1 MSKNYVLGLIFIGLF
16 AACTVENNDMP
27 NVPRTDVNQPPADTT
42 MDTNQPDTSEPIAD
56 LIVNEIM
63 YAPKAVYDDKGE
75 WIEIYNRGSNTIDL
89 KGWALRDNSFDK
101 HTINQSLS
109 IEPGG
114 YVVLGNNAD
123 TASNGGYTADYM
135 YTNFQLRD
143 LTGDSVQLV
152 DSMNRLIDTVSFKVS
167 TPWPEKI
174 AGVSIE
180 RISTDMSGTAPGSWT
195 HATATYGD
203 GDKGT
208 PGQPN
213 GAPTQ
218 TFSIDPDIKNW
229 QSTTSN
235 GSLYFAP
242 DDFLEDRVLEQLLEA
257 QESINMAF
265 FNVRLDEILDTLIAL
280 QEEGIAIKILLDK
293 RQQDLEY
300 NTMGEDMLQAGLDVT
315 LIDNQS
321 ATDSTMHHKYTVI
334 DNKLVMMGSANYS
347 WTAFNKSD
355 EDLLIVEDTEIAERL
370 TNHISDMLNEDWQ
383 NKSKGYETNTP
394 IQVWMGPGDDPHK
407 ILLNALGEAQNS
419 ILLAV
424 FQINYNPLIEAL
436 IDAKNNGCSVI
447 VILDKKQSAQEEDS
461 AYEALSKAGIDVFL
475 MEKTNSEFSEMHSKF
490 VVIDNKRVLMGSYNW
505 TALASFFNNETLIDI
520 QDSILAHRSMGKFS
534 TMLASF
540 DNADVASLGGLVTPM
555 EVTFSIK
562 NISLDSES
570 TLRIQSIG
578 GGPFQSPQDMN
589 GNSLTVTLDRG
600 TTMTYRYQ
608 VISPSGQINE
618 SGINHVL
625 HVPYWSDSLII
636 EDVFLL

>member
-1 MSKNYVLGLIFIGLF
+1 
-16 AACTVENNDMP
+16 
-27 NVPRTDVNQPPADTT
+27 
-42 MDTNQPDTSEPIAD
+42 
-56 LIVNEIM
+56 M

-75 WIEIYNRGSNTIDL
+75 WIEIYNRGSESIDL
-89 KGWALRDNSFDK
+89 KGWTLRDNSFDK
-101 HTINQSLS
+101 HTIDQSLS
-109 IEPGG
+109 IAPGG

-123 TASNGGYTADYM
+123 TATNGGYTANYM
-135 YTNFQLRD
+135 YSNFQLRD

-152 DSMNRLIDTVSFKVS
+152 DSMNRLVDTVSFKIAL
-167 TPWPEKI
+167 PWPTKI

-180 RISTDMSGTAPGSWT
+180 RISTEMSGTAPGSWA

-208 PGQPN
+208 PGMPN

-218 TFSIDPDIKNW
+218 TFSIDSDIKNW
-229 QSTTSN
+229 QSKDSK
-235 GSLYFAP
+235 GSLHFSP
-242 DDFLEDRVLEQLLEA
+242 EDFLEDRVIEQLLEA

-265 FNVRLDEILDTLIAL
+265 FNVRLDEILDTLVAL
-280 QEEGIAIKILLDK
+280 KDEGVAVKVLLDK

-300 NTMGEDMLQAGLDVT
+300 NTMGEEMLQAGIDVS

-334 DNKLVMMGSANYS
+334 DDKLIMMGSANYS

-355 EDLLIVEDTEIAERL
+355 EDLLIIEDTEIAARL
-370 TNHISDMLNEDWQ
+370 IGHMDDMLAEDWQ
-383 NKSKGYETNTP
+383 NKSENYKEETP

-407 ILLNALGEAQNS
+407 ILLNALNEAKEN
-419 ILLAV
+419 ILLAI

-436 IDAKNNGCSVI
+436 ISAKNNGCDVV
-447 VILDKKQSAQEEDS
+447 VILDKNQSEQEENV
-461 AYEALSKAGIDVFL
+461 AYEALSEAGIDVFL

-505 TALASFFNNETLIDI
+505 TALASFFNNETIVDI

-534 TMLASF
+534 TMLASLP
-540 DNADVASLGGLVTPM
+540 NANISKLGGLLTPM
-555 EVTFSIK
+555 EVTFSLE
-562 NISLDSES
+562 NISLDPES

-578 GGPFQSPQDMN
+578 GGPFPSPVDMN

-600 TTMTYRYQ
+600 TTVTYRYQ
-608 VISPSGQINE
+608 VISPAGQINE
-618 SGINHVL
+618 NGINHVL
-625 HVPYWSDSLII
+625 HVPFWSESLLI